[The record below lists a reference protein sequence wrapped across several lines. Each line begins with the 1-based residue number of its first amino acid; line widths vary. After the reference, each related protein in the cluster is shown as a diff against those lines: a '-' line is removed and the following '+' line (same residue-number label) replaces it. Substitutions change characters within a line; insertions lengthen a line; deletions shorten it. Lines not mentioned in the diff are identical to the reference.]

1 MRIKPC
7 EFSAVIGKIGINPYV
22 SVPERVTTRLKKRG
36 YIPVSGSLNGI
47 PIRSTLV
54 PVKGGQHRLYV
65 NGEMRKKAQVDVG
78 DEIRLSLTFDEEKR
92 EIKMPEEFT
101 LALQKNEKAK
111 AAFERLPPSRQREI
125 LAYLNFLKKPESLK
139 RNIDKVITILTRK
152 VKKK

>member
-1 MRIKPC
+1 MKIKPC

-22 SVPERVTTRLKKRG
+22 SVPERVTTRLKKRS

-65 NGEMRKKAQVDVG
+65 NGEMRKKAKVDVG
-78 DEIRLSLTFDEEKR
+78 DEICLSLIFDEEKR

-111 AAFERLPPSRQREI
+111 TAFEQLPPSRQKEI

>member
-1 MRIKPC
+1 MKPC

-22 SVPERVTTRLKKRG
+22 SVPERVTACLDKRG

-78 DEIRLSLTFDEEKR
+78 DEVHLSLAFDEEKR
-92 EIKMPEEFT
+92 KIHMPEEFT

-111 AAFERLPPSRQREI
+111 AAFEQLSPSHQKEI
-125 LAYLNFLKKPESLK
+125 LAYLNFLKKHESLK
-139 RNIDKVITILTRK
+139 RNIDKVMTLLTK
-152 VKKK
+152 SGKD